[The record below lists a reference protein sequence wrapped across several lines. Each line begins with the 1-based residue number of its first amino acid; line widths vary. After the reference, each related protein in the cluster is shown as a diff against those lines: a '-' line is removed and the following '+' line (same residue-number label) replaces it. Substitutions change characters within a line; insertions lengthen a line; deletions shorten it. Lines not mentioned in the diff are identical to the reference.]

1 MGTDG
6 AHRDAVGAAQV
17 GAEGYRLPPCRLQI
31 RRILH
36 AVLADFK
43 LDVGTVVAPLAAA
56 AAAPA
61 AHGKGQRLH
70 RGHGAVGQLSHKAM
84 DAHGRRDGFIP
95 IVPIFILAQERQH
108 GLPGLAAQPVPLSR
122 CGLDIAAEIGVICP
136 GGVHHNALGLQR
148 CASQVAGILH
158 QEAGIIIHGFCT
170 SGSPAREVSTEM
182 IPAIS
187 AISPTAFQSTV

>member
-43 LDVGTVVAPLAAA
+43 LDVGTIVAPLAAA

-84 DAHGRRDGFIP
+84 DANGRRDHAVP
-95 IVPIFILAQERQH
+95 VVPIFIFAQELLH
-108 GLPGLAAQPVPLSR
+108 GIPALAAQPVPLSR

-148 CASQVAGILH
+148 RAGQIARILH